1 MYIEG
6 IDCSVFTAKLSFIS
20 AACILYNVYYAEG
33 IFVIFRTRDVLL
45 SLSTPLSASAYDI
58 WAYETRQTRTG
69 LQFCLSAQSYPGVKC
84 AAESPSGEFLYD
96 TPGLLSPN
104 IIRLYPVTRRHLRDF
119 TMCVGARCPIP
130 RVASFIAACLEWYKS
145 RLLRCEF
152 ITNVRKRI
160 R

>member
-1 MYIEG
+1 MYI
-6 IDCSVFTAKLSFIS
+6 TL
-20 AACILYNVYYAEG
+20 EG

-104 IIRLYPVTRRHLRDF
+104 IIRLYPAF
-119 TMCVGARCPIP
+119 ARLYDVRWRTLSNPSCGELYRCMP
-130 RVASFIAACLEWYKS
+130 RMI
-145 RLLRCEF
+145 
-152 ITNVRKRI
+152 
-160 R
+160 